1 MTTAFL
7 DAYINDD
14 VTAREYLRD
23 VDVPA
28 GVDGIA
34 RYEYR

>member
-1 MTTAFL
+1 MTPAFL
-7 DAYINDD
+7 DADIKDD

-23 VDVPA
+23 VDTPA

-34 RYEYR
+34 RDEYR